1 MMRRVDLVP
10 ASYRQQRRQ
19 RQTLSAIVVVG
30 VVLAVLLF
38 GWWFLLGQQINDR
51 EEELASV
58 RAANAR
64 LEEDIAEL
72 QRFADLEA
80 EVQAK
85 VAALQTVMVGDV
97 NWPKVLTEV
106 AVVVP
111 GEIWFEQ
118 MIGSAGT
125 TEGATTV
132 GTETAPVRIADD
144 TPVGRVT
151 FTGRTLTMPGVAKWL
166 IRQMSV
172 KDFQAVW
179 LNNAAFTEA
188 GQTDATGPPVGDWE
202 GTIELDSA
210 ALSNRFQQVTS

>member
-10 ASYRQQRRQ
+10 ASYRERRRQ

-30 VVLAVLLF
+30 VVIAVLML
-38 GWWFLLGQQINDR
+38 GWWFLLGQQIK
-51 EEELASV
+51 EKETELASV
-58 RAANAR
+58 RAANSK

-85 VAALQTVMVGDV
+85 VTALQTVMVGDL
-97 NWPKVLTEV
+97 NWPKLLTEV

-111 GEIWFEQ
+111 GEVWLTE
-118 MIGSAGT
+118 MTGSAGA
-125 TEGATTV
+125 TEGATPV

-144 TPVGRVT
+144 SAVGRVS
-151 FTGRTLTMPGVAKWL
+151 FKGRSLSMPGVAKWL

-179 LNNAAFTEA
+179 LNSAAFSES
-188 GQTDATGPPVGDWE
+188 GVGGVPVADFDS
-202 GTIELDSA
+202 TIELDTE
-210 ALSNRFQQVTS
+210 ALSDRFQQVTP